1 MAPSVLEDLAGRV
14 IRVVGCVEE
23 HACIGTGGGDV
34 TGAGRNRCQ
43 TPLDAKGVSDI
54 EEVDEDCFLVA
65 ACE

>member
-23 HACIGTGGGDV
+23 HACIGTNGGDAV
-34 TGAGRNRCQ
+34 GAGEDRCHHSRY
-43 TPLDAKGVSDI
+43 AKVVGNV